1 MVFTK
6 PLTMLINSNDVANRL
21 EISKTT
27 VFKLVQIGKLKPVY
41 VQKQFTLFELSE
53 VERYLLTL
61 NTSNNAK

>member
-1 MVFTK
+1 
-6 PLTMLINSNDVANRL
+6 MLINSNDVANRL
-21 EISKTT
+21 QISKTT

-53 VERYLLTL
+53 VERYLLTI

>member
-1 MVFTK
+1 
-6 PLTMLINSNDVANRL
+6 MLINSNDVANRL
-21 EISKTT
+21 QISKTT

>member
-1 MVFTK
+1 
-6 PLTMLINSNDVANRL
+6 MLINSNDVANRL
-21 EISKTT
+21 KISKTT
-27 VFKLVQIGKLKPVY
+27 VFKLVQTGKLIPVY